1 MTSTGGRNSNAGYSG
16 APPKYLN
23 DFSKALA
30 GEVRILLDEVGK
42 LRDERRQLQYEIAE
56 LMAVKSKHSLG
67 GQYAPSEWAAK
78 QLEPP
83 PAPEDPPAPSAPAE
97 PAPPAWRTVHKREPR
112 ARTPRSKATKAI
124 EAQPQPQAPVPMPQA
139 PAGAG
144 APAWAQW
151 RPNPLLSP
159 VPRQG
164 TPGLGAFPGAGVPAP
179 PPSRGGLFGPP
190 SPPPK

>member
-1 MTSTGGRNSNAGYSG
+1 MTSNGGRNSNSGFNG

-30 GEVRILLDEVGK
+30 GEVRILLEEVGK
-42 LRDERRQLQYEIAE
+42 LRDERRQLQFEIAE
-56 LMAVKSKHSLG
+56 LMAVKSKHSMG
-67 GQYAPSEWAAK
+67 GQYAPEWVTK

-83 PAPEDPPAPSAPAE
+83 PAAPAPEEIVPAAPPQ
-97 PAPPAWRTVHKREPR
+97 PAAPAWRTVHKRPERRPKS
-112 ARTPRSKATKAI
+112 AKAI
-124 EAQPQPQAPVPMPQA
+124 EPPPAPTSPPPPPIASA
-139 PAGAG
+139 PSG
-144 APAWAQW
+144 PAWAQW

-159 VPRQG
+159 APRQG
-164 TPGLGAFPGAGVPAP
+164 APGSPFPSLAP

>member
-1 MTSTGGRNSNAGYSG
+1 MTSNGGRNSNSGFNG

-30 GEVRILLDEVGK
+30 GEVRILLEEVGK
-42 LRDERRQLQYEIAE
+42 LRDERRQLQFEIAE

-67 GQYAPSEWAAK
+67 GQYAPPEWLAK

-83 PAPEDPPAPSAPAE
+83 PPAPASE
-97 PAPPAWRTVHKREPR
+97 EIVPAPPPQPAAPAWRTVHKRPERRPK
-112 ARTPRSKATKAI
+112 STKAI
-124 EAQPQPQAPVPMPQA
+124 EPPQA
-139 PAGAG
+139 PASPAPGPPPMPSG
-144 APAWAQW
+144 PGGPAWAQW

-159 VPRQG
+159 APRQG
-164 TPGLGAFPGAGVPAP
+164 TPGSPFPAPP

>member
-1 MTSTGGRNSNAGYSG
+1 MTSSGGRNPNAGFNG

-30 GEVRILLDEVGK
+30 GEVRILLEEVGK
-42 LRDERRQLQYEIAE
+42 LRDERRQLQFEIAE

-67 GQYAPSEWAAK
+67 GQYAPPEWIAK

-83 PAPEDPPAPSAPAE
+83 PPAPVPEDPAPV
-97 PAPPAWRTVHKREPR
+97 APPQPAAPGWRTVHKRPERRPKSTKPMEP
-112 ARTPRSKATKAI
+112 P
-124 EAQPQPQAPVPMPQA
+124 APPA
-139 PAGAG
+139 PALPAPHPHMAG
-144 APAWAQW
+144 PSAPAWAQW

-159 VPRQG
+159 APRQG
-164 TPGLGAFPGAGVPAP
+164 TPTPLQGAP
-179 PPSRGGLFGPP
+179 PISLSSRSGLFGPP